1 MASSNDKEECYIG
14 KFDGTKFTVWK
25 EQMMDVLANKGLME
39 PLYERWENDGHT
51 NAQLDLMDTKAKAM
65 ICLHLAESMLF
76 TIIGH
81 TTTKQLWD
89 SLCST
94 WESKSASN
102 KVFLMKKLFQS

>member
-1 MASSNDKEECYIG
+1 
-14 KFDGTKFTVWK
+14 
-25 EQMMDVLANKGLME
+25 MMHVLTNKGLIE
-39 PLYERWENDGHT
+39 PLYERQKNVGFT
-51 NAQLDLMDTKAKAM
+51 NAYWELMDAKAKTT
-65 ICLHLAESMLF
+65 IYFHLAESILF

-102 KVFLMKKLFQS
+102 KVFLMKKLFQLQMKDNATILVI